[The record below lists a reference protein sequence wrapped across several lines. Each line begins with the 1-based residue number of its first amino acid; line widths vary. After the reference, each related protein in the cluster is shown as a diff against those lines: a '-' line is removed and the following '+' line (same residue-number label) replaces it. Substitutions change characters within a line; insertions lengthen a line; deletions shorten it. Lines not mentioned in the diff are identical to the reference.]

1 MSRFSLLRSNRQAPA
16 SGKARSDFA
25 DDEGFIADAPA
36 ATRGAKQKEAPDPA
50 LPEKK
55 RARRRLVG
63 AITLTL
69 AAVITLPLV
78 FDPEPKP
85 ISQDIAIDVSA
96 RNKTAPVAAAETAQA
111 APAPQ
116 AAVQEKGQASST
128 PTASAASVAAVAV
141 AGTAAAAAANAKS
154 APAAAAKPAAKPAA
168 ETKPAASEQGKLI
181 VQVAALGS
189 QQKAAELQAKLKSAG
204 IVSHIQKVD
213 TRDGQ
218 RLRVRIGPLAN
229 KKEADGVC
237 AKLDKMRLQCTLVPA

>member
-1 MSRFSLLRSNRQAPA
+1 MGRFSLLRSDRQAPA

-25 DDEGFIADAPA
+25 DDENFIADAPA
-36 ATRGAKQKEAPDPA
+36 AKRSARQKEAPDPA

-69 AAVITLPLV
+69 AAAIALPLV

-85 ISQDIAIDVSA
+85 ISQDISIDVPA
-96 RNKTAPVAAAETAQA
+96 RNKTNPATAAEPAQAAPQPAVQEKAQASSVPAAPVAAA
-111 APAPQ
+111 
-116 AAVQEKGQASST
+116 
-128 PTASAASVAAVAV
+128 AV
-141 AGTAAAAAANAKS
+141 AGTAAVAAAANAKS
-154 APAAAAKPAAKPAA
+154 APAAAAKPAA

-189 QQKAAELQAKLKSAG
+189 QQKAAELQARLKSAG
-204 IVSHIQKVD
+204 IASHIQKVD